1 MNFESYLS
9 KKDLKHREVL
19 RTVHEQMLSMHPA
32 IQLVK
37 KWGLPVY
44 VLKKNVAYLDVQSD
58 RPLLGIMYMKDIP
71 GMNKLL
77 HVGNRTQVGHFY
89 LDGMNDKRYAE
100 LLTVIEIAVS
110 FDLDRSK

>member
-1 MNFESYLS
+1 MDFEAFLHI
-9 KKDLKHREVL
+9 KDPKHHDIL
-19 RTVHEQMLSMHPA
+19 RMVQEQLLASHPA
-32 IQLVK
+32 MQLVE
-37 KWGLPVY
+37 KWGLPVFL
-44 VLKKNVAYLDVQSD
+44 LKKNVAYLDVQKD

-89 LDGMNDKRYAE
+89 LDGMNDDRYTA

-110 FDLDRSK
+110 FDLNR